1 MKASKTMRYQDKNI
15 DLEKLRADVTAYLQS
30 DGFKIQQP
38 KQNQS
43 QMLIQAQK
51 GGFLREIVSS
61 ERALNIMIQGTPN
74 DFTVQIGI
82 GKWVQNIAVTA
93 VETLL
98 ITELFLPLDVAEM
111 AWNFEVENKIAKQI
125 DTMVK
130 SQAQTATMKPA

>member
-1 MKASKTMRYQDKNI
+1 MKASKTMRYQNRNV
-15 DLEKLRADVTAYLQS
+15 DLNKLRSDIVAYLQT

-38 KQNQS
+38 KQGQS

-51 GGFLREIVSS
+51 GGFLREIISS
-61 ERALNIMIQGTPN
+61 ERALNIMLSGTSN

-82 GKWVQNIAVTA
+82 GKWIQNIAATA

-111 AWNFEVENKIAKQI
+111 AWNFEVENKLAKKI
-125 DTMVK
+125 DEMVQ
-130 SQAQTATMKPA
+130 SQSTATVKAA

>member
-1 MKASKTMRYQDKNI
+1 MKASKTMRYQGKNV
-15 DLEKLRADVTAYLQS
+15 DLEKLRGDIAAYLQRE
-30 DGFKIQQP
+30 GFKVQQP
-38 KQNQS
+38 KQGQS

-51 GGFLREIVSS
+51 GGFLREIISS
-61 ERALNIMIQGTPN
+61 ERALNIMIQGAPG

-125 DTMVK
+125 DTMVQ
-130 SQAQTATMKPA
+130 SQAQTATMKAA

>member
-51 GGFLREIVSS
+51 GGFLREIISS

-130 SQAQTATMKPA
+130 LQAQTATMKPA